1 MIVVLG
7 KMEVEEKDR
16 DAFMQAAS
24 TMQHATRVEAGC
36 FSYAFAQDVGDPLCF
51 WLSECWE
58 SDAALG
64 AHLQTPH
71 IAAFRTQMGGLGIRS
86 YVVKRYD
93 VAGEQVLVSR

>member
-7 KMEVEEKDR
+7 KMEVDEKDR
-16 DAFMQAAS
+16 EAFMRAAG
-24 TMQHATRVEAGC
+24 TLQQATRAEAGC
-36 FSYAFAQDVGDPLCF
+36 VSYVFAQDVNDPLCF

-58 SDAALG
+58 SEAALG

-71 IAAFRTQMGGLGIRS
+71 IAAFRTQLSGLGFRS

-93 VAGEQVLVSR
+93 VSGEKVLVSR